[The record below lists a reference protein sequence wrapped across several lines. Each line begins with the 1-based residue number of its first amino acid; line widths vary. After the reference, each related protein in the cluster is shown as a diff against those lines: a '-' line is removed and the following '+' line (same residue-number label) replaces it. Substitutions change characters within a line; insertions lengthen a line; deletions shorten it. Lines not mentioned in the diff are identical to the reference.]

1 MSRLACV
8 SIVLASLVAAPGCG
22 SCFGGLNCRRP
33 SFLEFGTPCGSG
45 CGTGLLRGA
54 PAPAC
59 APACGPACEPAAC
72 EPSAAPCCE
81 GAVPGGTPVPQ
92 PAMPVGTF
100 S

>member
-45 CGTGLLRGA
+45 CGNGLLRGA
-54 PAPAC
+54 P